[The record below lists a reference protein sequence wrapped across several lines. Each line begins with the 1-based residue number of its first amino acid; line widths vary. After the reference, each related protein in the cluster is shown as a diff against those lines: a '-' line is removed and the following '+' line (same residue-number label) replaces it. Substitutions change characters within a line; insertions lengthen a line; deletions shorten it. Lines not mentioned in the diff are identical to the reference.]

1 MRTLSPPAGLARLA
15 GAVTL
20 ASAGL
25 ILTSLAATAPAASAA
40 PAAPATPAASAAS
53 AHGASAAGRVGWIR
67 LAHLSPNAPAVDV
80 YLYSFGN
87 ATAQIVLQ
95 HVSYGT
101 VSPFEQVAAGDYT
114 VAMRA
119 AGAPASSKPIL
130 STAVDVAAG
139 HAYTVAGMGPA
150 AGLRLQ
156 VIPDKLRTPPGKA
169 LVRVIQASLQQDK
182 VTVTAGRATL
192 ASNLKFATV
201 SRYVAVKP
209 GTWTVRAAG
218 SSETARASITLAAGT
233 VHTLVILDDPGTLSI
248 DNLLDAAG
256 AKVAPSGS
264 AQTGFGGTAA
274 RPGTAL
280 LPWAAA
286 ALAGLIGAV
295 GGTVALTRRRRPALH
310 AR

>member
-1 MRTLSPPAGLARLA
+1 MRTLRSPAGLARLA
-15 GAVTL
+15 GAVAL

-25 ILTSLAATAPAASAA
+25 IVSSVAATAPAATAATAATAASTA
-40 PAAPATPAASAAS
+40 PA
-53 AHGASAAGRVGWIR
+53 HHASAAGRVGWIR

-80 YLYSFGN
+80 YLYSFHN
-87 ATAQIVLQ
+87 ATAKIVLQ

-119 AGAPASSKPIL
+119 AGAPARSKPIL

-156 VIPDKLRTPPGKA
+156 VIPDRLRTPPGKA

-182 VTVTAGRATL
+182 ITVKAGRATL
-192 ASNLKFATV
+192 ASNLKFAHV
-201 SRYVAVKP
+201 SSYVAVKP

-218 SSETARASITLAAGT
+218 GSETASSSITLEAGT
-233 VHTLVILDDPGTLSI
+233 VHTLVILDDPGSLSI

-256 AKVAPSGS
+256 AKVAPVGS
-264 AQTGFGGTAA
+264 AETGFGGTAG

-286 ALAGLIGAV
+286 ALAGLVAAV
-295 GGTVALTRRRRPALH
+295 TGTALLARRRRPALH

>member
-1 MRTLSPPAGLARLA
+1 MRTLRSPAGLARLA
-15 GAVTL
+15 GAVAL

-25 ILTSLAATAPAASAA
+25 IVSSVAATAPAASAA
-40 PAAPATPAASAAS
+40 TAAATGPA
-53 AHGASAAGRVGWIR
+53 HHASAAGRVGWIR

-87 ATAQIVLQ
+87 ATAKIVLQ

-119 AGAPASSKPIL
+119 AGAPAKSKPIL

-156 VIPDKLRTPPGKA
+156 VIPDRLRTPPGKA

-182 VTVTAGRATL
+182 ITVKAGRATL
-192 ASNLKFATV
+192 ASNLKFAHV
-201 SRYVAVKP
+201 SSYVAVKP

-218 SSETARASITLAAGT
+218 GAETASSSITLEAGT
-233 VHTLVILDDPGTLSI
+233 VHTLVILDGPGTLSI

-256 AKVAPSGS
+256 AKVAPVGS
-264 AQTGFGGTAA
+264 AETGFGGTAG

-286 ALAGLIGAV
+286 ALAGLVAAV
-295 GGTVALTRRRRPALH
+295 TGTALLARRRRPALH